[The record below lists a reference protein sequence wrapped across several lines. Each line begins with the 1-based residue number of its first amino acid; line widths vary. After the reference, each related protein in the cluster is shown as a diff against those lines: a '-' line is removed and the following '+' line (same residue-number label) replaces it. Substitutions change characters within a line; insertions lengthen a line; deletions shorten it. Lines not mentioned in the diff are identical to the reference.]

1 MVRGHR
7 SRPEGRVHT
16 DPTTWI
22 ARSPRKSVVRAPIL
36 LDDVLAAG
44 QLVLGPVAPVVEGR
58 SLGDHAITP
67 HEPAKTPVGLEDP
80 GAQID
85 VGQHDPVSYTHL
97 RAHET

>member
-16 DPTTWI
+16 DPALWI
-22 ARSPRKSVVRAPIL
+22 VRSQPKSVVRAPLL
-36 LDDVLAAG
+36 LDDVLAAC
-44 QLVLGPVAPVVEGR
+44 QFFLGPVAPVVASR
-58 SLGDHAITP
+58 SLGDHTVTP